1 MEGKKLLSNETNSNY
16 QSYGF
21 QIEGEDYYRVA
32 SMHALGMENKT
43 KKETYSWDG
52 ANREEKDI
60 VIFQYTLKGR
70 GNIDIDGVTHHL
82 TPGDAFFTYV
92 PSNHHYYLPSDSNRW
107 EFIFVTTYGEEAK
120 KCLKKIKNKY
130 GQVFHLDVYTP
141 PVQYA
146 FFLLNQMQTNTI
158 KDKYELSAHAYSF
171 LMSLMGY
178 IEDAPDSECADSVVK
193 AVSFIHE
200 NYMNPLSLDDIV
212 QHVQISKYYFTKL
225 FYKYTHTT
233 PIKYV
238 TKIRIKNS
246 MPLLRDSQLTIEEVA
261 YEVGFANG
269 NYFSKVFRNYIGVSP
284 GKYKSGKSM
293 YSFDNFITF

>member
-1 MEGKKLLSNETNSNY
+1 MLFNGKDSDY

-21 QIEGEDYYRVA
+21 QIEGAEHYRVA
-32 SMHALGMENKT
+32 SMFALGREYRTNADF
-43 KKETYSWDG
+43 YSWNG
-52 ANREEKDI
+52 TVREEKGI

-70 GNIDIDGVTHHL
+70 GKIDINDRTYHL
-82 TPGDAFFTYV
+82 KPGDAFFVYV
-92 PSNHHYYLPSDSNRW
+92 PGDHHYYLPLDSNKW

-120 KCLKKIKNKY
+120 KCYEIIKNKH
-130 GQVFHLDVYTP
+130 GQVFHLDTYTP

-146 FFLLNQMQTNTI
+146 FFLLNQMKTNTI

-171 LMSLMGY
+171 LMNLLGY
-178 IEDAPDSECADSVVK
+178 MENTPDSEWPESVLK

-200 NYMNPLSLDDIV
+200 NYMKPLSLDDIV

-225 FYKYTHTT
+225 FYKYIHTT
-233 PIKYV
+233 PMKYV
-238 TKIRIKNS
+238 TKIQIKNS
-246 MPLLRDSQLTIEEVA
+246 MPLLRDNQLTIEEIA